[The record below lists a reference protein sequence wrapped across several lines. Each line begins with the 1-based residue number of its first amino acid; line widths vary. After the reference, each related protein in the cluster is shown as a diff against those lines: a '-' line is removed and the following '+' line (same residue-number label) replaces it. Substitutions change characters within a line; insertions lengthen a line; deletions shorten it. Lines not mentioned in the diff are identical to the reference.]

1 MKCSTRHRKHAYSLI
16 ELLVY
21 CSVLLAIL
29 TLGYTSLSRFWTLSA
44 RMRAHADDLR
54 EVLDAGEQWRLDVR
68 TPGARIFSAAD
79 GEAQVFT
86 IQTDP
91 DHAIDWAFRQGTVL
105 RRDHPNAAW
114 VKRLSRVDQS
124 SMEFERRGDIPT
136 WRWDLELQSRTTKTR
151 FRRPFTFAAVATS
164 PALKP

>member
-1 MKCSTRHRKHAYSLI
+1 MKFSTRRRQGAYSLV

-21 CSVLLAIL
+21 CSVLIAIL
-29 TLGYTSLSRFWTLSA
+29 ALGYTTLSRFWTSSA

-68 TPGARIFSAAD
+68 TPGARISSAAD
-79 GEAQVFT
+79 GDTQVFT

-91 DHAIDWAFRQGTVL
+91 DHAIGWAFRQGRVL
-105 RRDHPNAAW
+105 RRDHSNAPW
-114 VKRLSRVDQS
+114 ETRLTRVDQS
-124 SMEFERRGDIPT
+124 SMTPELRGDIPI
-136 WRWDLELQSRTTKTR
+136 WRWDVELQPRTIKTR
-151 FRRPFTFAAVATS
+151 FRRPFTFAAVASS